1 MRKNLLKK
9 RRAFTLVEILVV
21 ISLIIVLASLT
32 FALAGPVK
40 NTIMTTKAKSQIQK
54 ISLALNEFKNKYG
67 EYPMADGGESDE
79 DWAELLIEAMRGDK
93 ILVRRSGKLKMAK
106 FDDGRSGAEPVP
118 FLALGE
124 YELDDNDDA
133 DSAKMIL
140 DPWEN
145 PFQYRYNKIT
155 GGKPGTNWDAP
166 TFLLISAAADYN
178 EPPTDSD
185 YFRGD
190 MERTGL
196 FETDASSEDYY
207 YEDTRADN
215 LVNIDMAQ

>member
-1 MRKNLLKK
+1 MQKK
-9 RRAFTLVEILVV
+9 IFGRRRAFTLVEILVV
-21 ISLIIVLASLT
+21 ISLIVVLASLT

-40 NTIMTTKAKSQIQK
+40 NTILTTKAKSQIQK

-93 ILVRRSGKLKMAK
+93 ILVRRNGKLKMAK
-106 FDDGRSGAEPVP
+106 YDEGRSGVEPIP

-124 YELDDNDDA
+124 YALDDDTDV

-145 PFQYRYNKIT
+145 PFQYRYNTIS
-155 GGKPGTNWDAP
+155 GGKPGTRWDAP
-166 TFLLISAAADYN
+166 SFLLISAAADYN
-178 EPPTDSD
+178 EPPSDED
-185 YFRGD
+185 YFKGD

-207 YEDTRADN
+207 YENTRADN
-215 LVNIDMAQ
+215 LVNLDMAQ